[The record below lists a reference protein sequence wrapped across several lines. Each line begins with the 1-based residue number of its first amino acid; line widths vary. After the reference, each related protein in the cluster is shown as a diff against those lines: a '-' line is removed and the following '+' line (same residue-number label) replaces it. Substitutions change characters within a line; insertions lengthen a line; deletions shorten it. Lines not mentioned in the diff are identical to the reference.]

1 MSTVVAVVN
10 PKGGVGK
17 TTTAINLAASLAA
30 IQRPTLLIDM
40 DPDGAC
46 EVGLGFGRSAI
57 HGGLFDVFSG
67 RATLSAT
74 IHQTSL
80 PYLHFTPN
88 NIRTSEEEMQFAEA
102 ATDRRL
108 MRDLLTGNI
117 RDAYDFI
124 ILDCPPTLANL
135 TVNAL
140 VAADT
145 TLIPVNP
152 GQFTVKAIIRLVK
165 LIRIIRDKKINENLT
180 VAGFLITMF
189 DSRTRISAQIERDMR
204 AMFKHLVLQTMIPM
218 NARVN
223 EANYRG
229 EPVITYDSQCAG
241 AQAYLNV
248 TLEVLHRLGFT
259 PRRRGSVAL
268 GAETPT

>member
-1 MSTVVAVVN
+1 MGMVIAIVN

-17 TTTAINLAASLAA
+17 TTTALNLAASLAA

-46 EVGLGFGRSAI
+46 EVGLGFGRPAV
-57 HGGLFDVFSG
+57 HGGLFDVFAG
-67 RATLSAT
+67 RATLPAT

-80 PYLHFTPN
+80 PYLHLVPN
-88 NIRTSEEEMQFAEA
+88 NIRTSEEEMQYAES

-108 MRDLLTGNI
+108 MRDLLDGG
-117 RDAYDFI
+117 AKESYEFI

-145 TLIPVNP
+145 TIIPVNP
-152 GQFTVKAIIRLVK
+152 GQFTVKAIVRLVRLIRLM
-165 LIRIIRDKKINENLT
+165 RDKKINEHLT
-180 VAGFLITMF
+180 VAGFVITMF
-189 DSRTRISAQIERDMR
+189 DARTRMSPQIERDMR
-204 AMFKHLVLQTMIPM
+204 GMFKHLVLATMIPM

-229 EPVITYDSQCAG
+229 EPVVTYDPQCAG
-241 AQAYLNV
+241 AQAYMNM
-248 TLEVLHRLGFT
+248 TLELLHRLGFT
-259 PRRRGSVAL
+259 PKRRGSVAL
-268 GAETPT
+268 GAEALA